1 MKASE
6 DLRKEHE
13 LILVAL
19 EVLEKIAEQI
29 NNNHTPDKKELQEIV
44 NFLIVF
50 ADKCHHGKEEDY
62 YFPTLEKVGIPRENG
77 PVGVMLYEHELG
89 RNYIQQMRQSVSDG
103 NENLEQFAQAT
114 EGYTDLMKSH
124 IYKENN
130 ILFMMGDNNF
140 PEEIQKELLE
150 KFNEHESNIIGEGR
164 HEEFHKL
171 IEKLKE
177 KYL

>member
-103 NENLEQFAQAT
+103 NENLEQFAQAA